1 MCCALPQW
9 LAAFVSSAF
18 AKPTVGRYKAMT
30 QHAPLIDDDGE
41 VRELTAADLRR
52 LKPAHLPL
60 PPPLQ
65 KTLRLRV
72 RGPQTA
78 PTKQATT
85 IRLSPDV
92 VAAFK
97 ATGHGWQ
104 TRIDDAL
111 KDWLQTHS
119 PRMEG

>member
-30 QHAPLIDDDGE
+30 KHTPLIDDDGE

-52 LKPAHLPL
+52 FKPAHLAL
-60 PPPLQ
+60 PPALQ
-65 KTLRLRV
+65 NPCGMRV
-72 RGPQTA
+72 PGPQKA
-78 PTKQATT
+78 PPKQAPP

-92 VAAFK
+92 MAAFK
-97 ATGHGWQ
+97 ATGDGWQ
-104 TRIDDAL
+104 ARIDD
-111 KDWLQTHS
+111 
-119 PRMEG
+119 

>member
-52 LKPAHLPL
+52 FKPAHLAL
-60 PPPLQ
+60 PPALQ
-65 KTLRLRV
+65 KTPGMRLP
-72 RGPQTA
+72 GPHETSHHHS
-78 PTKQATT
+78 T
-85 IRLSPDV
+85 IARCDGRFQSHRARMAD
-92 VAAFK
+92 
-97 ATGHGWQ
+97 
-104 TRIDDAL
+104 
-111 KDWLQTHS
+111 TH
-119 PRMEG
+119 R